1 MKKNLNVNR
10 IILIIVVFVV
20 VLSLL
25 ILVYVPE
32 IQAHSGEYYSGV
44 WTNPTNFRAQ
54 VFSSAYP
61 YYSDIDYG
69 FNAWN
74 YSTSPSRLWM
84 RLITYRADNAN
95 LGYEIRFYGVNLGP
109 EGPLADAYNYPFW
122 NNCTYSYS
130 RIRLNLDRYPGLSQF
145 RRRGAATHEVGHSLS
160 LKHPNHSVGAIMNTP
175 LPTSYNVPQ
184 NHDKLNIQGKYGQ

>member
-1 MKKNLNVNR
+1 MKRKD
-10 IILIIVVFVV
+10 IILLVCSFIVVTMVV
-20 VLSLL
+20 

-32 IQAHSGEYYSGV
+32 IQADSNDFYSGI

-74 YSTSPSRLWM
+74 YTTSSSKLWM
-84 RLITYRADNAN
+84 RLIAYRADNAN
-95 LGYEIRFYGVNLGP
+95 LGYEIRFYGVDLGP
-109 EGPLADAYNYPFW
+109 EGPAADALNYPAW

-130 RIRLNLDRYPGLSQF
+130 RIRLNLNNYPGYSPF
-145 RRRGAATHEVGHSLS
+145 IRRGVATHEVGHSLS
-160 LKHPNHSVGAIMNTP
+160 LKHPDHTAVAIMNSP

-184 NHDKLNIQGKYGQ
+184 THDKQNIQAKYGQ